1 MTTRSHTR
9 IHALAP
15 LWTILVVGAALLVA
29 AAPVAAKEGI
39 QAELT
44 TTIPRD
50 ATPGSTLLVEWDAFM
65 PSPERRDP
73 IMGSPVFI
81 RLLPAGAGKAT
92 EARGFEKPSGSGHYA
107 AQIVVPSS
115 GIGGVQ
121 VGLTGEMCTANSG
134 CVRDDIYLLLVGEI
148 MSTSADPAAAKVV
161 KGAVVASAAPAPA
174 ATAAPA
180 AAATAAPPVTTPVTP
195 AATSSASGFEPGWI
209 AATAVVILAVIGLL
223 AAARLIRRR
232 GAPPSSLSSDPTHT

>member
-1 MTTRSHTR
+1 MTTRSRTR
-9 IHALAP
+9 IRALAP
-15 LWTILVVGAALLVA
+15 LWTILMIGAAMLVA
-29 AAPVAAKEGI
+29 VAPVAAKEGV

-65 PSPERRDP
+65 PSPVRRDP

-81 RLLPAGAGKAT
+81 RLLPKGAGKAT

-107 AQIVVPSS
+107 AQVVVPSS

-134 CVRDDIYLLLVGEI
+134 CVRDDIYLLLVGEV
-148 MSTSADPAAAKVV
+148 MVNSTDPAAAKVV
-161 KGAVVASAAPAPA
+161 KGAVVASPAPAPA

-180 AAATAAPPVTTPVTP
+180 AAATAAPPATTPVTP
-195 AATSSASGFEPGWI
+195 AATSTASGFEPGWL
-209 AATAVVILAVIGLL
+209 AASAVLALAVIGLL

-232 GAPPSSLSSDPTHT
+232 GTPPSSLSSDPTRT